1 MGYGAITGQGY
12 VYPVPIPDGG
22 TGATTA
28 QGARQN
34 LEVGKTVFDTTT
46 FYASGWNLNN
56 DGVYQQAAP
65 ISFSDANLRYQPIIY
80 LLPSSDA
87 TAAANQKT
95 AFALLADYGE
105 VLNTYALFLK
115 TSGSTKPSVDF
126 TILIVGEV
134 V

>member
-34 LEVGKTVFDTTT
+34 LEVGKTVFGAAT
-46 FYASGWNLNN
+46 FVQNGWGLV
-56 DGVYQQAAP
+56 DGVYQQAQIINGLAV
-65 ISFSDANLRYQPIIY
+65 NMRYQPIIY

-95 AFALLADYGE
+95 AFALLADYGTTGT
-105 VLNTYALFLK
+105 NTLTLR

-126 TILIVGEV
+126 TVQIVGEV